1 MKYRSQSQLPAKL
14 ADGRQQFERWRSQH
28 KPYTHIPEPLWSLA
42 TKLAREFG
50 LNRTASMMRLD
61 YYGPK
66 KRLERPV
73 VDDTSPAT
81 AGPSFLELLP
91 VQATPAVE
99 RILFPGQIS
108 TNSGFVKYL
117 KIGSQ
122 QCCQFLFTFGGS
134 VVKDARNRG
143 AD

>member
-1 MKYRSQSQLPAKL
+1 MKHRSHSQLPAKL

-28 KPYTHIPEPLWSLA
+28 KPYTHIPEPLWALA
-42 TKLAREFG
+42 TELAREFG

-61 YYGPK
+61 YYGLK

-99 RILFPGQIS
+99 CTIECQNAAGAQIRIQ
-108 TNSGFVKYL
+108 L
-117 KIGSQ
+117 KGRDLPDLTGLCGELWSRHQ
-122 QCCQFLFTFGGS
+122 
-134 VVKDARNRG
+134 
-143 AD
+143 

>member
-1 MKYRSQSQLPAKL
+1 MKHRSHSQLPAKL

-28 KPYTHIPEPLWSLA
+28 KPYTHIPEPLWALA
-42 TKLAREFG
+42 TELAREFG

-61 YYGPK
+61 YYGLK

-81 AGPSFLELLP
+81 DGPSFLELLP

-99 RILFPGQIS
+99 CTIECQNAAGAQIRIQ
-108 TNSGFVKYL
+108 L
-117 KIGSQ
+117 KGRDLPDLTGLCGELWSRHQ
-122 QCCQFLFTFGGS
+122 
-134 VVKDARNRG
+134 
-143 AD
+143 

>member
-1 MKYRSQSQLPAKL
+1 MKHRSQSQLPAKL

-28 KPYTHIPEPLWSLA
+28 KPYTHIPEPLWALA
-42 TKLAREFG
+42 TELAREFG

-61 YYGPK
+61 YYGLK

-91 VQATPAVE
+91 VQGTPAVE
-99 RILFPGQIS
+99 CTIECQNAAGTQIRI
-108 TNSGFVKYL
+108 
-117 KIGSQ
+117 
-122 QCCQFLFTFGGS
+122 QFKSRDLPDLTRLCGELWS
-134 VVKDARNRG
+134 RHQ
-143 AD
+143 